1 MATEVMKT
9 FSALQEELLKAKE
22 GLKDVDKNIK
32 RIIGRDP
39 EAQPPGQGPPRTG
52 LKRPANQNDEFYG
65 QGGEEGHPGRQMDE
79 EGPPGLRGRLG
90 GRSGTV
96 FSRLSGPPMKYI
108 KKERDEE
115 YSGPPSKFYKREEE
129 EDEMDEEEVQFNKPA
144 ISSRVIPQ
152 TRELPSKEDILAA
165 QGDERSK
172 ARNRRMFGALL
183 GTLQRFRQ
191 EETRMRDKED
201 KRATVEKKLEEQAK
215 REKEEM
221 KKERQELFHDRRR
234 KQQEIRRIEFKIQRV
249 KEQDEWEAQHR
260 PLLNFIQTKA
270 KPSIFYLPKIQNTK
284 TEERLVASQKL
295 IAKMMEKKRATVQE
309 ELERLEGN
317 GNVQIKTENTTDH
330 QFDDDEEEMDAE
342 NGPSENTH
350 EVEDVPGES
359 PAENKENRLRSINV
373 KVEKDPDAPTSKA
386 GGSEAEDKKPDGER
400 VDPHRRTSSM
410 GVGRWHQRDSR
421 DQREQREPRD
431 QRDHRD
437 HRDQRDHRDR
447 SRDRQRREVQHDR
460 ERTKDSETERE
471 KGRERER
478 GRERGGERE
487 RVRERER
494 GTDREEKE
502 EAKKEDEE
510 KWDRKRDR
518 RSSSE
523 TNAMEDDEEKFEEK
537 KDSTVSDAPELS
549 SISLPGEQS
558 SPLHDDQDDCAD

>member
-9 FSALQEELLKAKE
+9 FSALQEELQKAKE
-22 GLKDVDKNIK
+22 GLRNVDSNIK

-39 EAQPPGQGPPRTG
+39 EAQPPGQGPPRPG
-52 LKRPANQNDEFYG
+52 QKRPANQNEEFYG
-65 QGGEEGHPGRQMDE
+65 RGRGSFQMGGGRGRGGPPGRQQDD

-90 GRSGTV
+90 GRTGTV

-108 KKERDEE
+108 KKEKDDDE
-115 YSGPPSKFYKREEE
+115 YSGPPLKFYKREEE
-129 EDEMDEEEVQFNKPA
+129 DDDVEDEDVQFTKPA

-215 REKEEM
+215 QEKEEM

-249 KEQDEWEAQHR
+249 KEQDQWEAQHR

-270 KPSIFYLPKIQNTK
+270 KPSLFYLPKIQNTK

-309 ELERLEGN
+309 ELERFEGN
-317 GNVQIKTENTTDH
+317 AQIKTENSTEH
-330 QFDDDEEEMDAE
+330 QFEDKDEDMEAE
-342 NGPSENTH
+342 NGPSENIPGL
-350 EVEDVPGES
+350 EDIPVDS
-359 PAENKENRLRSINV
+359 PVENKENRLRSINV
-373 KVEKDPDAPTSKA
+373 KVEKDKDAKVIEV
-386 GGSEAEDKKPDGER
+386 EADGNKTDGEHSS
-400 VDPHRRTSSM
+400 DLHRQAPGM
-410 GVGRWHQRDSR
+410 VNRWYQRDSR
-421 DQREQREPRD
+421 E
-431 QRDHRD
+431 

-447 SRDRQRREVQHDR
+447 SRDRQRREFQHDKERSKDKEMDRDRGR
-460 ERTKDSETERE
+460 ERE
-471 KGRERER
+471 RERER
-478 GRERGGERE
+478 GRGRERE

-494 GTDREEKE
+494 RSDREDKVEV
-502 EAKKEDEE
+502 KKEDDE

-518 RSSSE
+518 RNSSD
-523 TNAMEDDEEKFEEK
+523 TNALDDDDETFEEK
-537 KDSTVSDAPELS
+537 KDSPANDAPELS

-558 SPLHDDQDDCAD
+558 SPLHHSQDEQDD